1 VSIDGA
7 AGLPAGSPV
16 GYRGR
21 MKRIAVPSLVAVIA
35 SAGGLLGQCQ
45 NVSLPGGSG
54 CGYATPFGI
63 PFVFCSGVP
72 TIGNTGFGFTAT
84 AQCSGGFSQ
93 GAALMLLGTCR
104 ATPLPL
110 NNYGPGGMCG
120 PSQAFCALYV
130 DVAAVV
136 PGVIAPGGQQF
147 SYVVPVPNAPPLVG
161 LQLCVQHAHA
171 CATLNCIAASHG
183 VRVTIQ

>member
-1 VSIDGA
+1 MPTIAMPSFA
-7 AGLPAGSPV
+7 AALLLAGT
-16 GYRGR
+16 
-21 MKRIAVPSLVAVIA
+21 LV
-35 SAGGLLGQCQ
+35 GQCQ
-45 NVSLPGGSG
+45 NASLPGGSG
-54 CGYATPFGI
+54 CGDFTPFGI
-63 PFVFCSGVP
+63 PFVFCSGAP

-84 AQCSGGFSQ
+84 AQCSGGYSQ
-93 GAALMLLGTCR
+93 GAALMLLGACR
-104 ATPLPL
+104 AVPSALT
-110 NNYGPGGMCG
+110 NYGSGGMCG

-136 PGVIAPGGQQF
+136 PGVLAPGGQQF